1 MGLYHMDVQQSSRAN
16 LEEKGLPIPTYS
28 LGYNVWVI
36 STQTYENI
44 KHNLSGLGIPH
55 LHKDNEATF
64 DCFCL
69 IFVLISAKWF

>member
-1 MGLYHMDVQQSSRAN
+1 MDVQQSSRAN

-55 LHKDNEATF
+55 LHKDN
-64 DCFCL
+64 
-69 IFVLISAKWF
+69 